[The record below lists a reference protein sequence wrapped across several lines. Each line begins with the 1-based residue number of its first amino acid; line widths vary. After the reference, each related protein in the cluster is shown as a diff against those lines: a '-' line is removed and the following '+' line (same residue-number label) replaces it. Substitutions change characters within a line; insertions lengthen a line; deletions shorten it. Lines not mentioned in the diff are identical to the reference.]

1 MSNELKVGQR
11 IKFNGYIFPIIGVG
25 EVGITF
31 LTEGNEEFLK
41 VNTREIAQLAPMTQK
56 YWGYSDR
63 YFGKHIYRI
72 PKDTAFLLL
81 VGPKERCKICSKK

>member
-25 EVGITF
+25 SAGITF

-41 VNTREIAQLAPMTQK
+41 VNTREIADSRHQK
-56 YWGYSDR
+56 YWGYPDR
-63 YFGKHIYRI
+63 YVGKHIYRI
-72 PKDTAFLLL
+72 TNRDAIPLLM
-81 VGPKERCKICSKK
+81 GSKERCKVCSKK